1 MLDPKVIS
9 DIEQGAATS
18 AELIKNYHNE
28 LKKQFSE
35 QQAWELLKVMVS
47 ALFGGKEVSQ

>member
-1 MLDPKVIS
+1 MIDPKIIS

-18 AELIKNYHNE
+18 AEVIKSYHNE

-35 QQAWELLKVMVS
+35 QEAWDLLKVIVS
-47 ALFGGKEVSQ
+47 ALFGGKGVK